1 MDNKDNRNNGT
12 LQTVYEDDEDFNG
25 SSAEPPTV
33 EATPRGPYQ
42 REIERLTRQLLERE
56 QQVKQQE
63 ELLLQYAT
71 PIKPIV
77 TDPTLTPRVP
87 RPQDVAYME
96 RLRRQ
101 RAQEETMH
109 TATTAAPDP
118 NVLLT
123 VLQNLATIV
132 IDNRTA
138 TDVSEP
144 PKFSGRTEDWDTWY
158 QQFRTYLKA
167 KGWLDTFLHPTG
179 PGTPGFNQQIN
190 EKIYNKLT
198 ILCGRGNALTYV
210 QSAAEFDGHGA
221 GQQLLARYDGFS
233 KQRNTALRK
242 LIANL
247 RHTSGTSITDHT
259 DLFEKLC
266 GQIISSGQPPT
277 DEEKLDWFLDSV
289 TEPIYEYTKQHCKHL
304 RLMGTL
310 TYAVMANLY
319 KLTCFEKYPH
329 FHVKAQTASDKMLI
343 NNALHSHSQ
352 GRGRGRRQGQEH
364 DKDKGRQKG
373 KGDRHEKGKSKGR
386 GRHQSQDR
394 NKGKGR
400 GNPQKNDHADNKTT
414 AGETNKS
421 NITKF
426 KGRCTYCGFW
436 GHFSRDCRKRMADEA
451 QPSKETTN
459 SSQKVTFA
467 GDDEVEA
474 LFNNAFFSH
483 DTDSESDPTDHEQ
496 MANVSENDIECEIC
510 ASDKD
515 TDAQDN

>member
-1 MDNKDNRNNGT
+1 MDSTEKGT
-12 LQTVYEDDEDFNG
+12 LRTVYEDDEDNG
-25 SSAEPPTV
+25 SSEDPPTV

-42 REIERLTRQLLERE
+42 REIERLQQQLLERE
-56 QQVKQQE
+56 QKVKQQE

-71 PIKPIV
+71 PIKPTV

-87 RPQDVAYME
+87 RPQDIAYME

-101 RAQEETMH
+101 KEQEET
-109 TATTAAPDP
+109 TKTDP
-118 NVLLT
+118 PTEVKPEVLLS
-123 VLQNLATIV
+123 VLQNLATLV

-179 PGTPGFNQQIN
+179 PGTPGFNQNIN

-266 GQIISSGQPPT
+266 GQITSSGKPPT
-277 DEEKLDWFLDSV
+277 EEEKLDWFLDSV

-304 RLMGTL
+304 KLLGTL
-310 TYAVMANLY
+310 TYAIMANLY

-329 FHVKAQTASDKMLI
+329 FHVKAHSDTEKTLI
-343 NNALHSHSQ
+343 NNALHSQSP
-352 GRGRGRRQGQEH
+352 GRGRGRRQSPAN
-364 DKDKGRQKG
+364 
-373 KGDRHEKGKSKGR
+373 EKGK
-386 GRHQSQDR
+386 
-394 NKGKGR
+394 
-400 GNPQKNDHADNKTT
+400 
-414 AGETNKS
+414 
-421 NITKF
+421 
-426 KGRCTYCGFW
+426 
-436 GHFSRDCRKRMADEA
+436 
-451 QPSKETTN
+451 
-459 SSQKVTFA
+459 
-467 GDDEVEA
+467 
-474 LFNNAFFSH
+474 
-483 DTDSESDPTDHEQ
+483 
-496 MANVSENDIECEIC
+496 
-510 ASDKD
+510 
-515 TDAQDN
+515 